1 MICALIGLA
10 VAMPAVSPGD
20 DAHAEV
26 LSRTDDVRADGFN
39 SELKT
44 SNGIEQTASGDEHGT
59 IHGSFSW
66 TSPEGLPVNLNYVA
80 DENGYQPQ
88 SDVLPTSP
96 PIPEAIARALEW
108 IAAHPSTNEEQH

>member
-10 VAMPAVSPGD
+10 VAMPAGSPGD

-26 LSRTDDVRADGFN
+26 LTRTDDVRADGFS

-44 SNGIEQTASGDEHGT
+44 SNGIEQTASGDEHGS

-66 TSPEGLPVNLNYVA
+66 TSPEGEHVLVNYVA
-80 DENGYQPQ
+80 DENGYHPEGA
-88 SDVLPTSP
+88 VLPTSP
-96 PIPEAIARALEW
+96 PIPDAIVRALDW
-108 IAAHPSTNEEQH
+108 LSSHPSAEEKHH